1 VTVLPNGMGP
11 SYEGLPTPSWFHP
24 ETVAAFKALELR
36 STDVIICTY
45 PKTGTTWMH
54 KVCVCV
60 HGTGFTFSVL
70 ISKLVRS

>member
-24 ETVAAFKALELR
+24 ETAAAFKALELR
-36 STDVIICTY
+36 STDVIICAY

-60 HGTGFTFSVL
+60 ALDFLFSVL